1 MPVNDSMLDGLSDG
15 ESGWKLIPAK
25 LEPARR
31 PRGFVSRQRLVE
43 HLGTD
48 LERKVSVLVAPAGYG
63 KTTLLAEWR
72 DALIERNCAVAWLT
86 LDRDDDDP
94 TQFMA
99 YLVAALARCLSA
111 GATYAREITRNDP
124 LAPIGAIV
132 STLCLEIE
140 RFGRPLVLILDDFD
154 SLCSASIHDAMHR
167 LLRYAPD
174 NFLCAVASRVDPPLG
189 LSAFAAAGQLV
200 RIDAGDLRFSEKEAA
215 AFLAETADAS
225 LEPAE
230 IATLLAATDGWAAG
244 LQLAALTLPAR
255 VKAIDIAE
263 TLKHAYRNIDSYL
276 TENVLNDVPS
286 GVADFLLRTS
296 ILDALSPALC
306 EAVMG
311 SGDVR
316 GMLDWLEARNL
327 FLHTIDQ
334 DRQWYRF
341 HTLFLD
347 YLRRRLIQRLPH
359 EIVSLHRRA
368 SEWFAARGQWIEAV
382 KHALAAGDVE
392 RATIWVED
400 GAMTFVERG
409 DARTV
414 LSLVAKL
421 PIDAVRARL
430 RLSIVHTWALALTM
444 QTVEASAAHAKITAD
459 LEQLR
464 CELLAV
470 GACIAGLN
478 EDSARALDLGQRALD
493 MQPAH
498 GKWVERIAQT
508 TVIYGLGAAARFEEL
523 ERFRDAEHAA
533 MMSDE
538 SVYAAVY
545 RQTIFGY
552 CSFIEGNLAEAA
564 RLLTDAL
571 ERAEQAVGHYSAA
584 AVLPGGY
591 LSLIAYERGDLAR
604 ANEMVRGRL
613 ALAVDT
619 CTQGSLEGFC
629 LTQARLH
636 VAESAFGAA
645 HELLHRTHAVAE
657 QREWLRLQA
666 ACMGENVR
674 LYIRENRLADAAA
687 IGDQIIAL
695 TFSKSFGEPRVSIET
710 RFEIRIALS
719 RLQIARH
726 EGAAAVPE
734 LRALLLEL
742 RSARRAYLAARTAL
756 LLAVALDQAGLRAEA
771 LDALVPPI
779 RFGYEN
785 GLVRTFVDE
794 GSAVGLLLSELIVQ
808 RDAQSHFSYV
818 NQLVTAI
825 ARGVSDPG
833 VSKDPV
839 AAGVLSAREIEI
851 LDFMTRGLT
860 NKEIAKALRIAPETV
875 KWHLKHVYEK
885 LHVSSRMQA
894 VQKISSGGSNNG
906 QSGS

>member
-1 MPVNDSMLDGLSDG
+1 MPVVDSMLDGLSFG

-72 DALIERNCAVAWLT
+72 DALIARNCAVAWLT

-94 TQFMA
+94 TQFIT
-99 YLVAALARCLSA
+99 YLVAALARCLFA
-111 GATYAREITRNDP
+111 GPMQARQITWNDP
-124 LAPIGAIV
+124 LAPIGAII
-132 STLCLEIE
+132 STLCSEIE
-140 RFGRPLVLILDDFD
+140 QFGQPLVLILDDFD
-154 SLCSASIHDAMHR
+154 SLSSASIHDAVHR

-174 NFLCAVASRVDPPLG
+174 NFLCAVASRADPPLA

-200 RIDAGDLRFSEKEAA
+200 RIDAGDLRFNEKEAA
-215 AFLAETADAS
+215 AFLAETANSS
-225 LEPAE
+225 LEPADL
-230 IATLLAATDGWAAG
+230 ATLLAATDGWAAG

-255 VKAIDIAE
+255 RKATDIAE
-263 TLKHAYRNIDSYL
+263 TLTQAYRNIDSYL
-276 TENVLNDVPS
+276 SENVLKDVPS
-286 GVADFLLRTS
+286 GVVDFLLRTS
-296 ILDALSPALC
+296 ILDALSPSLC
-306 EAVMG
+306 EAIMG
-311 SGDVR
+311 SGDAR

-334 DRQWYRF
+334 ERQWYRF
-341 HTLFLD
+341 HALFLD
-347 YLRRRLIQRLPH
+347 YLRRCLTQRLPH

-368 SEWFAARGQWIEAV
+368 SEWFAARGLWIEAV

-421 PIDAVRARL
+421 PMDAVRARL
-430 RLSIVHTWALALTM
+430 RLRIVHTWALALTM

-478 EDSARALDLGQRALD
+478 EDSARALDLGQRTLD
-493 MQPAH
+493 LQPAH

-533 MMSDE
+533 IMPDE
-538 SVYAAVY
+538 PVYAAVY

-564 RLLTDAL
+564 RLLSGAL
-571 ERAEQAVGHYSAA
+571 ERAEQAAGRYSAA

-591 LSLIAYERGDLAR
+591 LALIVYERGDLAR
-604 ANEMVRGRL
+604 ANEIIRGRL
-613 ALAVDT
+613 ALAFDT
-619 CTQGSLEGFC
+619 CTQGSLEGLC
-629 LTQARLH
+629 LTLARLH
-636 VAESAFGAA
+636 VAQGAFGEA
-645 HELLHRTHAVAE
+645 HELLRRTHAVAE

-666 ACMGENVR
+666 ACLGEHVR
-674 LYIRENRLADAAA
+674 LHIRENRLADAAA
-687 IGDQIIAL
+687 TGDQIMAL
-695 TFSKSFGEPRVSIET
+695 TVSKSFGEPRVSIET
-710 RFEIRIALS
+710 RYEIRIALS
-719 RLQIARH
+719 RLRIARY

-742 RSARRAYLAARTAL
+742 RSARRAYLAARAAV
-756 LLAVALDQAGLRAEA
+756 LLAVALDQAGFRAEA
-771 LDALVPPI
+771 LDVLVPPV
-779 RFGYEN
+779 RFGFEN

-794 GSAVGLLLSELIVQ
+794 GSAVGLLLSELTVQ
-808 RDAQSHFSYV
+808 RDAQSHSPYV
-818 NQLVTAI
+818 NQLATAI
-825 ARGVSDPG
+825 ARGGSDPG
-833 VSKDPV
+833 ASRDPV
-839 AAGVLSAREIEI
+839 AAGMLSAREIQI
-851 LDFMTRGLT
+851 LDFITRGLT

-885 LHVSSRMQA
+885 LQVSSRIQA
-894 VQKISSGGSNNG
+894 VQKISSGGSNGG